1 MLFLFN
7 AHGAEREITPEY
19 GNAPIIDGIIDRSSG
34 EWDEA
39 IKENINLYQNLSN
52 PQGGLPIDLWI
63 MQNDTSLYIS
73 IQFELES
80 SELNVNQFLGL
91 LISPN
96 ASEISEDFEDA
107 RIIHFSNISLD
118 QYQYLDYYIN
128 NSIFYNDTQVNGKGA
143 AKLDDNNVV
152 YEFSLN
158 LDSHEDHDVYLDY
171 RVLHSFKIIFA
182 KNKSYPEE
190 FTHENIIT
198 IFPDYPPVERDND
211 FLEILYLVLTI
222 TVFSAVGAF
231 IGIYIYK
238 ITQLKEKIKRIRS

>member
-1 MLFLFN
+1 M
-7 AHGAEREITPEY
+7 
-19 GNAPIIDGIIDRSSG
+19 
-34 EWDEA
+34 
-39 IKENINLYQNLSN
+39 
-52 PQGGLPIDLWI
+52 
-63 MQNDTSLYIS
+63 
-73 IQFELES
+73 
-80 SELNVNQFLGL
+80 NVNQFLGL